1 MSSILNLVKY
11 LSSRYIDQNSII
23 LDATCGNGHDT
34 LFFAPNVKK
43 IYAFDIQEKA
53 IDNAKERT
61 KDFNNIKY
69 ILDSHQN
76 IDKYISQKLDLVI
89 FNLGYLPNSDKK
101 ITTHFET
108 TKDAFEKSLE
118 LLNSKKAIIITLYP
132 GTIVGKDES
141 DNLVTYLEQIDKNRA
156 DIFIHKL
163 INKPNNPPFICEII
177 KR

>member
-11 LSSRYIDQNSII
+11 LSSRYVDKNSII
-23 LDATCGNGHDT
+23 LDATCGNGYDT

-43 IYAFDIQEKA
+43 IYAFDIQKKA
-53 IDNAKERT
+53 IDNAKDRT
-61 KDFNNIKY
+61 KDFNNIEY
-69 ILDSHQN
+69 ILDGHQN
-76 IDKYISQKLDLVI
+76 IDKYISQELDLVI

-101 ITTHFET
+101 ITTHFKT
-108 TKDAFEKSLE
+108 TKTAFEKSLE
-118 LLNSKKAIIITLYP
+118 LLNRKKAIIITLYP
-132 GTIVGKDES
+132 GTTIGKEES
-141 DNLVTYLEQIDKNRA
+141 DNLITYLEKIDKNRA